1 MQTNTIQRQY
11 DEVIAPHYDLD
22 PQSVTGDSLSKAID
36 QMNSRVELSAAEIA
50 LKILDVGCGTGMF
63 CERLRNEAG
72 MNIEPYGLDLSQK
85 MVEIAG
91 DRIPDMVLA
100 VDDAANLDAHFQEV
114 PFDIICTHFMTG
126 FVPMKV
132 LAPKISQKLRAG
144 GYWSF
149 VGGTMGGFPNLQKKA
164 DLKILKMIFGGKKID
179 RHSIA
184 SNPEDETEVVETL
197 IAHGFDVCVSETF
210 KPNVHFENFDEFM
223 NFAYR
228 GGWLTPFVEKL
239 GLHKLN
245 RPTQAILNKI
255 VFPIKDH
262 HKIVLALARKQ
273 P

>member
-1 MQTNTIQRQY
+1 MQTDTIQRQY

-22 PQSVTGDSLSKAID
+22 PQSLTGDSLSKAIE
-36 QMNSRVELSAAEIA
+36 QIHTQTELSAAETA

-63 CERLRNEAG
+63 CERLRSEAG
-72 MNIEPYGLDLSQK
+72 LSIEPYGLDLSQK
-85 MVEIAG
+85 MTEIAG
-91 DRIPDMVLA
+91 ERIPDMVLA
-100 VDDAANLDAHFQEV
+100 VDDAANLDEHFQSV
-114 PFDIICTHFMTG
+114 AFDMICTHFMTG

-132 LAPKISQKLRAG
+132 LAAKIFSKLRPG

-164 DLKILKMIFGGKKID
+164 DLKILKMIFGGKSID

-197 IAHGFDVCVSETF
+197 ESHGFEVCVSETF
-210 KPNVHFENFDEFM
+210 KPEVKFANFDEFM
-223 NFAYR
+223 DFGYR

-262 HKIVLALARKQ
+262 HHIVLALARKKS
-273 P
+273 